1 MFLTILKL
9 LLYFF
14 ICEPNSSIDNSVS
27 EVIKKS
33 DQISL
38 TKNIAFP
45 EKNIEA
51 TIVASRFDDNGQRQV
66 TNCTD
71 IWPEYGYF

>member
-1 MFLTILKL
+1 M
-9 LLYFF
+9 
-14 ICEPNSSIDNSVS
+14 S